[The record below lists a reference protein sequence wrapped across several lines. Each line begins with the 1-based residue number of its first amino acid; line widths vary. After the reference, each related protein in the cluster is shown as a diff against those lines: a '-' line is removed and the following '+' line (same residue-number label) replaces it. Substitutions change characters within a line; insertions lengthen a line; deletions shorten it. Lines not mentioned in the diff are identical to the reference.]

1 MWCNEINKI
10 ETYCNIDREVSYSS
24 DGLDSY
30 SGSGCTVRTL
40 IVLTENFCGVSYL
53 LQANLVGAILN

>member
-10 ETYCNIDREVSYSS
+10 ETYCNIDREVSYNS

-30 SGSGCTVRTL
+30 SSSRCTVRTL

-53 LQANLVGAILN
+53 LQANPVGTVLN